1 MQILFVKIHPR
12 KYIRTNNQT
21 TVKHLEDQI
30 HKLKE
35 GRTNKESNNNPNPVI
50 ANSIYIYIYIY
61 IYVCV

>member
-1 MQILFVKIHPR
+1 MQILLIKIHPR

-21 TVKHLEDQI
+21 TIKQLEDQI

-35 GRTNKESNNNPNPVI
+35 GRTNNESNNNPNPVI

-61 IYVCV
+61 ICV